1 MADQPTVNRSSDPFE
16 FEKKNRRGKKFEEKE
31 IRGDIFRKKLK
42 EVDKNRDR
50 RRRKKIDILEIG
62 SSNKPKF
69 DKSLENAIENLKEDS
84 RFPQKPERKKR
95 LGPVPKTRRMPERS
109 GRGKAEN
116 PPKRKIGEQ
125 EEMIPLAKGGRAM
138 YKSGGRGCKLA
149 MKGKGRAY
157 GKNS

>member
-1 MADQPTVNRSSDPFE
+1 MGVFE
-16 FEKKNRRGKKFEEKE
+16 NEKRLRKGKKFEEKE
-31 IRGDIFRKKLK
+31 TRGEKFRRKLEEAK
-42 EVDKNRDR
+42 ETRDR
-50 RRRKKIDILEIG
+50 RKKTDILEIG

-95 LGPVPKTRRMPERS
+95 LGPAPKTRRMPERS

>member
-1 MADQPTVNRSSDPFE
+1 MGNFE
-16 FEKKNRRGKKFEEKE
+16 NEKRLRKGKKFEEKE
-31 IRGDIFRKKLK
+31 TRGEKFRRKLEEAK
-42 EVDKNRDR
+42 ETRDR
-50 RRRKKIDILEIG
+50 RKKTDILEIG

>member
-1 MADQPTVNRSSDPFE
+1 MGVFE
-16 FEKKNRRGKKFEEKE
+16 NEKRLRKGEKFVEQETK
-31 IRGDIFRKKLK
+31 GNIFRKKLK
-42 EVDKNRDR
+42 EVGENDENRN
-50 RRRKKIDILEIG
+50 RRKKTDILEIG

>member
-1 MADQPTVNRSSDPFE
+1 MGVFE
-16 FEKKNRRGKKFEEKE
+16 NEKRLRKGKKFEEKE
-31 IRGDIFRKKLK
+31 TRGEKFRRKLEEAK
-42 EVDKNRDR
+42 ETRDR
-50 RRRKKIDILEIG
+50 RKKTDILEIG

>member
-95 LGPVPKTRRMPERS
+95 LGPAPKTRRQPI
-109 GRGKAEN
+109 
-116 PPKRKIGEQ
+116 PKRKIGEQ
-125 EEMIPLAKGGRAM
+125 KEMIPLAKGGRAM
-138 YKSGGRGCKLA
+138 LRGGGICK
-149 MKGKGRAY
+149 KGMNKKAV